1 MITTSLYDYYEF
13 DRHQANFRS
22 LFISNEFRHWKL
34 AAGVLS
40 PAQAQWLQDNRVFA
54 TPANISL
61 LRKTKQDNEEIMATS
76 AHLVADQILEH

>member
-1 MITTSLYDYYEF
+1 
-13 DRHQANFRS
+13 
-22 LFISNEFRHWKL
+22 L